1 MRRGRTILQGRPPA
15 MPRRRPA
22 AEEATTPARASRR
35 RRAPPRPASR
45 RARPASPSSRCPP
58 CTRSGRARSR
68 MSPSRKD
75 ESGHKLCALG
85 KPNFST
91 FSFFFFHSSNL
102 RSLPVSFTNS
112 FDEDL
117 RHRLL
122 IFTKKLRE
130 RLAAL
135 NDDIVEIDLMTLTS
149 RRIYCLLI
157 KVNLNV

>member
-22 AEEATTPARASRR
+22 AEEEATTPARASRR
-35 RRAPPRPASR
+35 RRAPP
-45 RARPASPSSRCPP
+45 RPASPSSRCPP

-85 KPNFST
+85 EPNFST